1 MKKFL
6 KLTATAVSLVMA
18 LALMSCDNGNGI
30 TEEEKLN
37 LVGTY
42 SISSIEEKHVSDS
55 QNVSVV
61 MSMPTSTSF
70 REVGTIS
77 NTFGDTTSTQ
87 EMDVT
92 VTKTSSGYTFTW
104 TKYTIDG
111 VNATAEQKSAMEST
125 FSDDAWTSM
134 TEMFAMTI
142 TTKEDLTWTDNGN
155 PASSGTYTVDEA
167 NSKITIKTL
176 VDEGTTLDEP
186 EEMECTYSN
195 NGKNLIFVKDHSSGS
210 NIDKTTITLVRQ

>member
-18 LALMSCDNGNGI
+18 LALMSCDNGNGT
-30 TEEEKLN
+30 TEGETLN
-37 LVGTY
+37 LVGNY
-42 SISSIEEKHVSDS
+42 SISSIEEKYVSDS
-55 QNVSVV
+55 QNVSIV
-61 MSMPTSTSF
+61 MSMPTSSSF
-70 REVGTIS
+70 REVGTTS
-77 NTFGDTTSTQ
+77 YTYGDTTSTQ

-111 VNATAEQKSAMEST
+111 ANATAEQKSAMESS
-125 FSDDAWTSM
+125 FDDDSWAGM
-134 TEMFAMTI
+134 TEMFSMTI
-142 TTKEDLTWTDNGN
+142 TTKEDLTWTDNGD

-167 NSKITIKTL
+167 NSKVTIKTL
-176 VDEGTTLDEP
+176 VSEGTTLDEP

-195 NGKNLIFVKDHSSGS
+195 YGKNLVVVEDNSSDS
-210 NIDKTTITLVRQ
+210 YVSKITITFVRQ

>member
-18 LALMSCDNGNGI
+18 LALMSCDNGNG
-30 TEEEKLN
+30 TTLN

-42 SISSIEEKHVSDS
+42 SISSIKDEYVSNS
-55 QNVSVV
+55 SNGSVV
-61 MSMPTSTSF
+61 MSMPTSSSF
-70 REVGTIS
+70 REVGTFS
-77 NTFGDTTSTQ
+77 YTEDDTTSTE

-92 VTKTSSGYTFTW
+92 VTKTTSGYTFTW
-104 TKYTIDG
+104 TKYKIDG
-111 VNATAEQKSAMEST
+111 VDATAEQKSSMEST
-125 FSDDAWTSM
+125 FDDDTWTNM

-142 TTKEDLTWTDNGN
+142 TTKEDLTWTDNGD

-167 NSKITIKTL
+167 NSKVTIKTL
-176 VDEGTTLDEP
+176 VSEGTTLDEP

-195 NGKNLIFVKDHSSGS
+195 YGKNLVVVEDYSSDS
-210 NIDKTTITLVRQ
+210 YVSKETITLVRQ